1 VSTTTESMLKSI
13 VCSSIIRRED
23 A

>member
-1 VSTTTESMLKSI
+1 MLKSI